1 MPDIL
6 ITPDDLADLI
16 AAGRRV
22 RVLDVRW
29 RLDRPDGR
37 PEYLAGH
44 VPGAVFVDLD
54 RELASHG
61 APTDGRHP
69 LPDVSDLQ
77 AAARRWGIDE
87 GDTVVVYDDLASLS
101 AARAW
106 WVLTDAGIAD
116 VRILDGALSAWSRAG
131 HPLEAG
137 DVVPDPGAVVLS
149 AGHLPQVTIDEA
161 AALAASGALL
171 DVRAPERYRGDVEP
185 MDPRAGHIP
194 GSLNLPTAGNVGED
208 GRFLAPEALR
218 RRFEQVGV
226 DDVSPVALSCGSGV
240 SAAHAFVAMR
250 LAGLQPQLYAGSWSQ
265 WSNHPDR
272 PVATG
277 PHPDGSGGD

>member
-16 AAGRRV
+16 AAGRGV

-131 HPLEAG
+131 YPLEAG

-277 PHPDGSGGD
+277 PHPDGSAGD

>member
-277 PHPDGSGGD
+277 PHPDGSAGG